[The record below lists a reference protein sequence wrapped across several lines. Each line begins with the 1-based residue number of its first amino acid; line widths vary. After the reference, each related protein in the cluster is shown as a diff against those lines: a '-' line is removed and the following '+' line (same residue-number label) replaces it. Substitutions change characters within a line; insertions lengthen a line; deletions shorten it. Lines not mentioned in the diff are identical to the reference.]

1 MKLTKFI
8 YCIIFFTIF
17 SFNLLMSPVYS
28 FSIEEDDLEND
39 AVNMENTNNF
49 ESNSYLVDNLRV
61 NARCAIA
68 IDGETNQILF
78 AQNAF
83 EIVPMASTTK
93 IMTAII
99 AINYGDLDREVVIS
113 KNAASIEL

>member
-49 ESNSYLVDNLRV
+49 ESNS
-61 NARCAIA
+61 
-68 IDGETNQILF
+68 
-78 AQNAF
+78 
-83 EIVPMASTTK
+83 
-93 IMTAII
+93 
-99 AINYGDLDREVVIS
+99 
-113 KNAASIEL
+113 

>member
-49 ESNSYLVDNLRV
+49 ESKIGRASCRERV
-61 NARCAIA
+61 
-68 IDGETNQILF
+68 
-78 AQNAF
+78 
-83 EIVPMASTTK
+83 
-93 IMTAII
+93 
-99 AINYGDLDREVVIS
+99 
-113 KNAASIEL
+113 